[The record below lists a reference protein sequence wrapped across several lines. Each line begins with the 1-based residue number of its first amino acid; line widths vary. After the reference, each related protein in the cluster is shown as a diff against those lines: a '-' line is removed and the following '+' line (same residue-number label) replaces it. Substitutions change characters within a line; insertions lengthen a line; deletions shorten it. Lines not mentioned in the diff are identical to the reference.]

1 MPTNEPF
8 PLELFSARVRE
19 AILAEF
25 NGRHPTNWQVAC
37 VSDARW
43 LSCPRIGPTMLARM
57 RRVARGVHQV
67 SRMSPVSSMTDIEL
81 LGRYELLH
89 DELERIRAEIKES
102 TTELWARGIVPLEPT
117 KRQPRKSRNH
127 TIRDST
133 VDTMLIATTAPISP

>member
-37 VSDARW
+37 VPDARW

-57 RRVARGVHQV
+57 RRVARGAYQG
-67 SRMSPVSSMTDIEL
+67 SRMSPVASMTDIEL
-81 LGRYELLH
+81 LGRYELLQ
-89 DELERIRAEIKES
+89 DELEGIQAKIKES
-102 TTELWARGIVPLEPT
+102 STELWARGIVPPD
-117 KRQPRKSRNH
+117 RAMRPPRKPSDQAAHHEVN
-127 TIRDST
+127 
-133 VDTMLIATTAPISP
+133 